1 MIMLFI
7 FSLIFIIKLKI
18 VALFKKMRIVTTEL
32 YLEMLEVFSREYFSP
47 LSTFAAVA
55 IGIDAGDINEFG
67 PSAG

>member
-1 MIMLFI
+1 
-7 FSLIFIIKLKI
+7 
-18 VALFKKMRIVTTEL
+18 MRIVTTEL
-32 YLEMLEVFSREYFSP
+32 YLEMLEVFSKEYFSP